1 MKAEYHNVD
10 VDIDENNEI
19 WIYDRE
25 NNELLNILYAPGG
38 VTEDDS
44 NDKA

>member
-19 WIYDRE
+19 WIYDHE
-25 NNELLNILYAPGG
+25 SDELLNILYAPGG
-38 VTEDDS
+38 VTEDDP
-44 NDKA
+44 NDEA